1 MKRRSNKIPSN
12 IIENTSNNIDSFEI
26 AFQIFL
32 RDCKLR
38 NLSEHTIQYYRNE
51 ISKFVKHLE
60 SVGISTSPSSITA
73 DIIKDHVIL
82 RMMEEG
88 RKETTINANLRA
100 IRALFN
106 FLESECLIVK
116 NPVKKLKLVK
126 QKKTVI
132 QTFSREEI
140 RLLFDKPNKS
150 TFTGLRDYTIMMFL
164 LETGVRV
171 KELCGIRIKDVN
183 FQDGIV
189 TIREAKGFK
198 ERNVPI
204 QRIMKKQ
211 LALYLQIRGQL
222 EHDFLFANIDNN
234 PIQIRAV
241 QQFIANYGRI
251 AGIKNVRCSP
261 HTFRHTFAKMS
272 VQNGA
277 DVFTLQTVL
286 GHTSMDMVRN
296 YVNMFSNELRDNHR
310 KFSPIEK
317 LF

>member
-1 MKRRSNKIPSN
+1 MVRRSNKIVQPSDSSKN
-12 IIENTSNNIDSFEI
+12 SFDSFEHTFHLFI
-26 AFQIFL
+26 
-32 RDCKLR
+32 RDCKIR
-38 NLSEHTIQYYRNE
+38 NLSDHTIQYYKNE
-51 ISKFVKHLE
+51 LTKFMKQLE
-60 SVGISTSPSSITA
+60 AEGIETSPSTITA
-73 DIIKDHVIL
+73 EVIQDHIL
-82 RMMEEG
+82 RMMNDH

-100 IRALFN
+100 IRSFFN
-106 FLESECLIVK
+106 FLERECLVVN
-116 NPVKKLKLVK
+116 NPVQDVKLVK
-126 QKKTVI
+126 QKKTII
-132 QTFSREEI
+132 QTFSREQV
-140 RLLFDKPNKS
+140 RHLFNQPNKT

-171 KELCGIRIKDVN
+171 KELCGIRVN
-183 FQDGIV
+183 DINWNDGFV
-189 TIREAKGFK
+189 TIREPKGLR

-204 QRIMKKQ
+204 QRTMKQ
-211 LALYLQIRGQL
+211 QMATYLQIRGNL
-222 EHDFLFANIDNN
+222 DHDFLFVNIDNE
-234 PIQIRAV
+234 PIAIRAV
-241 QQFIANYGRI
+241 QSSISKYGRI

-296 YVNMFSNELRDNHR
+296 YVNMFSNEINANHR